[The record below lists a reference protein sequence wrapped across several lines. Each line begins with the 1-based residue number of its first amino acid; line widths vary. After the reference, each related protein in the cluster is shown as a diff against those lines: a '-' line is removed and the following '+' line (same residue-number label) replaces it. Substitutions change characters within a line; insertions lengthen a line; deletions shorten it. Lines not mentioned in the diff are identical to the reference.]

1 MDKRRASVLSTL
13 GVERYSARAK
23 RSDACDERGSLAHLG
38 ATDETI
44 AAFGWDELATTVA
57 ACTRCALSATR
68 TNTVFGVGDQ
78 RARWFV
84 VGEAPGADE
93 DAKGEPFVGRGGQL
107 LTSVLRAAGLSRKQ
121 VFIANVLKCR
131 PPENR
136 NPTPDEVRCCKP
148 YLERQIALV
157 KPSLIFCVGQIAAQS
172 LLGVDTP
179 ISKLRGAVHEYG
191 PDKIPTVITYH
202 PAYLLRSPRNKQ
214 KTWDDLRF
222 AMGVAGGVGA

>member
-1 MDKRRASVLSTL
+1 MDKRRASVLRTL
-13 GVERYSARAK
+13 GVDRYSARAQ
-23 RSDACDERGSLAHLG
+23 RAIASAEHVALAHQG
-38 ATDETI
+38 VTDDAI
-44 AAFGWDELATTVA
+44 AAFGWEELGATVGT
-57 ACTRCALSATR
+57 CTRCALSTTR
-68 TNTVFGVGDQ
+68 TNTVFGVGDR

-93 DAKGEPFVGRGGQL
+93 DAQGEPFVGRGGQL
-107 LTSVLRAAGLSRKQ
+107 LTSVLRAAGLSREQ

-131 PPENR
+131 PPDNR
-136 NPTPDEVRCCKP
+136 NPTPDEVRCCRP

-179 ISKLRGAVHEYG
+179 IGKLRGAVHQYG
-191 PDKIPTVITYH
+191 PDKIPTVVTYH

>member
-107 LTSVLRAAGLSRKQ
+107 LTSVLRAAGLSREQ
-121 VFIANVLKCR
+121 VFIANVLK
-131 PPENR
+131 
-136 NPTPDEVRCCKP
+136 CCKP